1 MRAKEIQPSKLV
13 IFDIDDTLVHT
24 QTKVHVIKDGK
35 VIKSLN
41 SHDFTHYKLQPGE
54 SFDFGD
60 FANAEEFFINA
71 KPIIPMMN
79 QLKRD
84 IATGNKVV
92 MVTAR
97 SDFNDREL
105 FLDTFRKYGIDMS
118 KVHVY
123 RAGNIVSKIP
133 TEEKKKIIIKNLLD
147 KNNYT
152 KTIMYDDAIPNLHAF
167 MSLKKDY
174 PNTKFYAWHVS
185 LDGEASEYDRTDE
198 GIIEAEEDTPNAR
211 EITNTLQK
219 AGYKQLGSGAD
230 STVWSKDE
238 GSVIKI
244 IMPEEGENITTA
256 ADTFYKF
263 YEFCQKNKNIPNLP
277 KFIDIGGKHH
287 STFEINGKEYL
298 QIAME
303 RLYPIPNNTVQEA
316 LVWALSDF
324 ATGNTPWNKVVST
337 LTNTDYFK
345 HYESPDV
352 QQIQQLVQQ
361 TLSNKQQ
368 NDKYHYLYELM
379 RLVYATGRINKV
391 GWDLHT
397 ENVMMRKNGELVIID
412 PWFAMNEGS

>member
-60 FANAEEFFINA
+60 FTNAEEFFINA

-97 SDFNDREL
+97 SDFNDKEL

-123 RAGNIVSKIP
+123 RAGNMVGKIP

-185 LDGEASEYDRTDE
+185 LDGEASEYSRTDE

-337 LTNTDYFK
+337 LTNADYFK

-379 RLVYATGRINKV
+379 RLVYATGRVNKV